1 MCIRDRNSAMIGLT
15 VVAGWI
21 LGFRLFQLVSW
32 IHAGWILGFRLFNW
46 FLGFTQGGYWGFR
59 LFNWFPGFMQGG
71 YWVLD
76 CSIGFLGSPPNPL
89 KEGKW
94 IWGLIGVV

>member
-1 MCIRDRNSAMIGLT
+1 MIGLT

-46 FLGFTQGGYWGFR
+46 FLGLMQGGYWG
-59 LFNWFPGFMQGG
+59 
-71 YWVLD
+71 LD
-76 CSIGFLGSPPNPL
+76 CSIGFLGSPPKPL

-94 IWGLIGVV
+94 IWGLLVLFRFFKSSLFS